1 MIYMNMNKR
10 PVEINI
16 FPFFPF
22 WFSFLYSYSALSG
35 EYNIPLVFLIMEIL
49 VFLCLY
55 IYFLLVSGL
64 SCFSNCN
71 EAPCQ
76 ESLSPTRYS

>member
-1 MIYMNMNKR
+1 MNKR

-22 WFSFLYSYSALSG
+22 WFSFALFLFCFIRRIYG
-35 EYNIPLVFLIMEIL
+35 NIPLVFLIMDIL

-55 IYFLLVSGL
+55 IYFLLASGL